1 MGACS
6 LLPLQT
12 SVQSA
17 PSLSLQDS
25 DQHRNK
31 YVVFN
36 LLEEALVENKFN
48 TFQLEATFYSES
60 MVLCLPVVYEIEC
73 GNSTWNINC
82 TSGYRTVFLWT
93 LFNTETF
100 AGRFLM
106 YFTKNRLK
114 SPLFAIRH
122 KLCQYSPDECGIK
135 LYLKLDSFPDFK
147 LRKRYSVE
155 NLISSTLMDITK
167 KVKIIDLV

>member
-1 MGACS
+1 MSSCS

-48 TFQLEATFYSES
+48 TFQLETTFYSES

-73 GNSTWNINC
+73 GNGTWNINC
-82 TSGYRTVFLWT
+82 TSGYKTIFLWT
-93 LFNTETF
+93 LFDT
-100 AGRFLM
+100 
-106 YFTKNRLK
+106 
-114 SPLFAIRH
+114 
-122 KLCQYSPDECGIK
+122 C
-135 LYLKLDSFPDFK
+135 
-147 LRKRYSVE
+147 
-155 NLISSTLMDITK
+155 
-167 KVKIIDLV
+167 DL